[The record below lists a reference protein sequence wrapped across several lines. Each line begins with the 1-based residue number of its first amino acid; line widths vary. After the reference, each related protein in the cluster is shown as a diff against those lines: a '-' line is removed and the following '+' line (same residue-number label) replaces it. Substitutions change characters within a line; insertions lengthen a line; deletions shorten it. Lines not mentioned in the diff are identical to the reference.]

1 MVYAALSH
9 SVEACPAPVIVEAM
23 GALQATEFCRDLGLS
38 DLMLEGDSLQVV
50 QAINA
55 KGDQWG

>member
-1 MVYAALSH
+1 MVYATLSH
-9 SVEACPAPVIVEAM
+9 SVEVCPAPVIVEAM

-55 KGDQWG
+55 EGDQWG